1 MMAAAFAHAL
11 PVVWPGAVP
20 AFDAAIVTA
29 IVAMARSLGV
39 DVIAEGVE
47 TEEQVAEL
55 KRLGCHR
62 AQGYLLARP
71 MNAAAASRL
80 LRSSEVR
87 QQTA

>member
-1 MMAAAFAHAL
+1 
-11 PVVWPGAVP
+11 
-20 AFDAAIVTA
+20 VTA

-47 TEEQVAEL
+47 TEEQVTEL

-71 MNAAAASRL
+71 HECRRDHAL
-80 LRSSEVR
+80 LRSTEPR
-87 QQTA
+87 ERLAH